1 MYCPYLTQSVFWDG
15 CNEFNFQGSYRFQ
28 IVDYKAVIVLQCSL
42 KDCGWRTEDS
52 SVEEFKHKYLAIHNA
67 SQTFQCY
74 CDQLDN
80 GKCVDHK
87 KYSEAGAIHSLVWP
101 FIFLVFGIVLLIITR
116 CGCPDKYFR
125 RNQYY
130 EVH

>member
-1 MYCPYLTQSVFWDG
+1 M
-15 CNEFNFQGSYRFQ
+15 
-28 IVDYKAVIVLQCSL
+28 IVLSYVCIISCKKYTTDGSLLSSTFLMIVFQCSL

-52 SVEEFKHKYLAIHNA
+52 SVEEFKHKYLAIHNT

-74 CDQLDN
+74 CDQLEN

-87 KYSEAGAIHSLVWP
+87 KYSKAGAIHSLVWP
-101 FIFLVFGIVLLIITR
+101 FIFLVLGIVILIITR

-130 EVH
+130 EVQ